1 MEEALRRL
9 NGSNSQIQDLDQ
21 LHPTSTVSKRCTTS
35 AAATTNK
42 RSLKEGSISGG
53 TMKYR
58 GVRRRPWGRY
68 AAEIRD
74 PQSKERRWLGTFD
87 TAEEAACAYDC
98 AARAM
103 RGVKARTNFV
113 YPTSPLPTAD
123 DLIRPYSFTKSSQPS
138 IWDLSSRQFVSSN
151 PNLVDFHE
159 SSSSAGT
166 QRGNSLNMLLRDF
179 LNSSSNN
186 SSLYSYEQIP
196 TFSSSVNPNNGFMGS
211 SLANLSG
218 NTTFQSST
226 VNATIVSDQNF
237 RGGSNLSLH
246 DQSTC
251 LGFSSRNPITTVD
264 NADCMDFFLPEKPD
278 SGLLDSALHGFFPK
292 PTAMKT
298 DPPPSFT
305 YPATEFTAK
314 QSLEDGKKSF
324 GNDRLGFAYEGQ
336 RFPQQFQNLKS
347 TSFGIESNSTPVYTD
362 FSANIQAAP
371 TRMFSDIF
379 QYPDAPGLFSAKVQ
393 NS

>member
-9 NGSNSQIQDLDQ
+9 NGSHTQMQELDQ
-21 LHPTSTVSKRCTTS
+21 LHPTSTVPNRCTN
-35 AAATTNK
+35 ATTNK
-42 RSLKEGSISGG
+42 RSLKDVSTSGG

-103 RGVKARTNFV
+103 RGLKARTNFV
-113 YPTSPLPTAD
+113 YPASPIPAADNLLP
-123 DLIRPYSFTKSSQPS
+123 PYSFTKSSPPS

-159 SSSSAGT
+159 ASSSAVT
-166 QRGNSLNMLLRDF
+166 QRSNSLNMVLLRDF

-186 SSLYSYEQIP
+186 SSSYSYEQIP
-196 TFSSSVNPNNGFMGS
+196 IFSSSLNPNNGFVGS
-211 SLANLSG
+211 SFESLPC
-218 NTTFQSST
+218 NTTVQSST

-237 RGGSNLSLH
+237 RSGSNLSLH

-264 NADCMDFFLPEKPD
+264 QADCMDFFLPEKPD

-292 PTAMKT
+292 PTVVKAE
-298 DPPPSFT
+298 PPPSF
-305 YPATEFTAK
+305 ASQANEFTAK
-314 QSLEDGKKSF
+314 QSLDDVKNSF
-324 GNDRLGFAYEGQ
+324 GNERLGFVYEGQ
-336 RFPQQFQNLKS
+336 RIPQQFQNFNI
-347 TSFGIESNSTPVYTD
+347 TPFGIESISTPVYTD
-362 FSANIQAAP
+362 FSANIQATPA
-371 TRMFSDIF
+371 RMFSDIF
-379 QYPDAPGLFSAKVQ
+379 QYPDALGLFSAKVQ